1 MNSPFGNNPKTD
13 FRPRPVS
20 ASDDAT
26 EQDKLR
32 VTRPPQRDFRPKAVV
47 IGPKGIAP
55 TGAPTE
61 DDKVSPAHPSV
72 SPETSEKTGENTPP
86 ASQPLTPKSSSPKP
100 PVIPSKPSDIA

>member
-1 MNSPFGNNPKTD
+1 MNSPFGINPKAD

-20 ASDDAT
+20 ASGDAT

-47 IGPKGIAP
+47 IGPKGTAP
-55 TGAPTE
+55 TGATTE
-61 DDKVSPAHPSV
+61 DEKVKSAHPSV
-72 SPETSEKTGENTPP
+72 TPEKSETTGENTPP
-86 ASQPLTPKSSSPKP
+86 ASQPPTPKSSSPKP